1 MLESRYPQ
9 KEVKDLGC
17 STYGEWE
24 SATKCEE
31 KINKFMYQLIVGD
44 ETQKYFSQWMTK
56 FKDEIDKGL
65 IRSWG
70 DLREWLNECDERDFG
85 INKNDPE
92 FAEKSELAF
101 RECVAKYWN

>member
-17 STYGEWE
+17 STYWE
-24 SATKCEE
+24 LATQCEE

-65 IRSWG
+65 IRSWEN
-70 DLREWLNECDERDFG
+70 LREWLNECDERDFG
-85 INKNDPE
+85 INENDPE
-92 FAEKSELAF
+92 FAEKS
-101 RECVAKYWN
+101 